1 MNSISLTVLEVLE
14 VDNLPQRKSIS
25 QRRSRKGLKKLQLFT
40 DIGVRLM
47 VFLVSKR
54 SLLCITF
61 ILDPTLTL
69 KLR

>member
-14 VDNLPQRKSIS
+14 VDNLPQRKSVS